1 MLYWLK
7 KMLVTAFIFLPIII
21 VLVVSRILGD
31 LLLKD
36 GNRAKITIFGLIC
49 VAIYA
54 VLLVLVAQVHE

>member
-1 MLYWLK
+1 
-7 KMLVTAFIFLPIII
+7 MLVTAFIFLPVII

-36 GNRAKITIFGLIC
+36 GSRAGLTIFGVIC

-54 VLLVLVAQVHE
+54 ILLVLVAQVHEQ